1 MVIYNSAGDPQG
13 FVCRGATEGSYCGI
27 NEIQSMHNLG
37 SKGGA
42 ICAMCNSGQ
51 SNLSDRIRYG
61 AIVRLGHP
69 RATNIAPIVSDI
81 VSDIGEAQWE
91 LEKNR
96 ERLLL
101 LAGTS
106 TESATRANYLSERGM
121 LEPLTITGN
130 DDSYVEVQP
139 EEDASPAPNHGT
151 EIHADLPAGE
161 DGGHQTTATNG
172 HVYILTHPL
181 MEGWLKIGMTRHPNA
196 RLRSYNTGDPE
207 NRYHMEHTV
216 AVPHQRNA
224 ESSAHEL
231 AELADSF
238 EGRSETGRREWF
250 RMSVEDAQAI
260 LNQIG
265 TPLENDD

>member
-1 MVIYNSAGDPQG
+1 MVIYNPEGEPIEFTCVGG
-13 FVCRGATEGSYCGI
+13 FCDGGPHPIGQRSGRNQLGNPNQWCLPCNNAQRWFHDAQEDGASKRL
-27 NEIQSMHNLG
+27 NL
-37 SKGGA
+37 
-42 ICAMCNSGQ
+42 
-51 SNLSDRIRYG
+51 
-61 AIVRLGHP
+61 
-69 RATNIAPIVSDI
+69 ATTNNC
-81 VSDIGEAQWE
+81 E
-91 LEKNR
+91 LFRQLPEVTQTQEKQR
-96 ERLLL
+96 ERAFLIVGLSSESQRWEEYRQERNL
-101 LAGTS
+101 NNPLA
-106 TESATRANYLSERGM
+106 
-121 LEPLTITGN
+121 N
-130 DDSYVEVQP
+130 DDANPVVDVTP
-139 EEDASPAPNHGT
+139 EPEGTPPAPNHGT
-151 EIHADLPAGE
+151 EIHEDLPAGQ
-161 DGGHQTTATNG
+161 GGGQQIAATNG

-181 MEGWLKIGMTRHPNA
+181 MEGWLKIGMTRYPNA

-250 RMSVEDAQAI
+250 RMSLEDARAI

>member
-1 MVIYNSAGDPQG
+1 MVIYNPAGQPEG
-13 FVCRGATEGSYCGI
+13 FVCVGTPEGSYCGI
-27 NEIQSMHNLG
+27 DGIQPMENLG
-37 SKGGA
+37 SKDSMLK
-42 ICAMCNSGQ
+42 CAVCNRGQ
-51 SNLSDRIRYG
+51 SNLNDRIRYG
-61 AIVRLGHP
+61 AAARLGYP
-69 RATNIAPIVSDI
+69 KSSNIAHIVSE
-81 VSDIGEAQWE
+81 IGAAQWE

-96 ERLLL
+96 ERALL

-106 TESATRANYLSERGM
+106 TESVTRANYLSERGM

-130 DDSYVEVQP
+130 GDSFVEVQP
-139 EEDASPAPNHGT
+139 QEDAAPAPNHGT
-151 EIHADLPAGE
+151 EIHEDLPAGQG
-161 DGGHQTTATNG
+161 GGHQTTATNG

-181 MEGWLKIGMTRHPNA
+181 IIGWLKIGMTRYPNA
-196 RLRSYNTGDPE
+196 RLRNYNTGDPE

-250 RMSVEDAQAI
+250 RMSLEDARAI